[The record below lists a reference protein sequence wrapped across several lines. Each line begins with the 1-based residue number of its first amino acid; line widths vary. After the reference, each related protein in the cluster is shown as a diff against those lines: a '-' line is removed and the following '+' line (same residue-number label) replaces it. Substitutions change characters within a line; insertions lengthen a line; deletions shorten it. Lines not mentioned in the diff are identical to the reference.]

1 MAQYE
6 LVRFLSGVRL
16 VCYAAVEDE
25 RQRERGRGGGDQ
37 NVFLLLASYVS
48 CESSCYCQ
56 TIMTVFVQQLI
67 EPVSMTLER

>member
-16 VCYAAVEDE
+16 VCYVAVEDE
-25 RQRERGRGGGDQ
+25 REREVEGGGERSKCFFAACVICFMREQ
-37 NVFLLLASYVS
+37 LLLPDNH
-48 CESSCYCQ
+48 
-56 TIMTVFVQQLI
+56 VFVQQLI